1 MIGRLED
8 EDADNP
14 KVINHT
20 SYVKFLKEQT
30 NVKMKKIIILLGCII
45 LCVSVSFGQNSEK
58 REQRKNMTVKTWK
71 TPVKGTKY
79 LDHVT
84 KYDAKGRKA
93 EEIEYNSSMM
103 TARIV
108 YEYDANDRV
117 VREVV
122 YDERNK
128 ASRIHK
134 IEYNADGT
142 KKRQLNYN
150 AKGNL
155 LSVREYEYIRK

>member
-1 MIGRLED
+1 
-8 EDADNP
+8 
-14 KVINHT
+14 
-20 SYVKFLKEQT
+20 
-30 NVKMKKIIILLGCII
+30 MKRIIVLIVCALLCAT
-45 LCVSVSFGQNSEK
+45 VSFGQDSDKKE
-58 REQRKNMTVKTWK
+58 RRKNLTVKTWK

-84 KYDAKGRKA
+84 KYDATGRKS
-93 EEIEYNSSMM
+93 EEIEYNGSGMR
-103 TARIV
+103 TRGT

-122 YDERNK
+122 YDEHNK
-128 ASRIHK
+128 AYRIHK

-155 LSVREYEYIRK
+155 LSIREYEYIRK

>member
-1 MIGRLED
+1 
-8 EDADNP
+8 
-14 KVINHT
+14 
-20 SYVKFLKEQT
+20 
-30 NVKMKKIIILLGCII
+30 MKKIILLICCAL
-45 LCVSVSFGQNSEK
+45 LCVAVSHGQNIDKKEL
-58 REQRKNMTVKTWK
+58 RKNTTVKTWK

-84 KYDAKGRKA
+84 KYDANGRKT
-93 EEIEYNSSMM
+93 EEMEYNTSGM
-103 TARIV
+103 TARIT

-122 YDERNK
+122 YDAHNK
-128 ASRIHK
+128 AYRIHK
-134 IEYNADGT
+134 IEYNSDGT

>member
-1 MIGRLED
+1 MNLI
-8 EDADNP
+8 
-14 KVINHT
+14 
-20 SYVKFLKEQT
+20 
-30 NVKMKKIIILLGCII
+30 KMKKIILLLSCILL
-45 LCVSVSFGQNSEK
+45 CVTVTFAQSTDK
-58 REQRKNMTVKTWK
+58 KEQRKNLTVKTWK

-84 KYDAKGRKA
+84 KYDANGRKV
-93 EEIEYNSSMM
+93 EEIEYTGAAMK
-103 TARIV
+103 ARCT
-108 YEYDANDRV
+108 YEYDANGRV

-128 ASRIHK
+128 PYRIHK

-155 LSVREYEYIRK
+155 LSVREYEYIRN

>member
-1 MIGRLED
+1 
-8 EDADNP
+8 
-14 KVINHT
+14 
-20 SYVKFLKEQT
+20 
-30 NVKMKKIIILLGCII
+30 MKRIILLIICTI
-45 LCVSVSFGQNSEK
+45 LCTSVTFGQSSDKKES
-58 REQRKNMTVKTWK
+58 RKNLTVKTWK

-84 KYDAKGRKA
+84 KYDAKGRKV
-93 EEIEYNSSMM
+93 EEIEYTGSAMK
-103 TARIV
+103 ARCT
-108 YEYDANDRV
+108 YEYDENDRV

-122 YDERNK
+122 YDEHNK
-128 ASRIHK
+128 AYRIHK

-155 LSVREYEYIRK
+155 LSIREYEYIRK

>member
-1 MIGRLED
+1 MG
-8 EDADNP
+8 ATP
-14 KVINHT
+14 KA
-20 SYVKFLKEQT
+20 
-30 NVKMKKIIILLGCII
+30 MKRIILILTCAL
-45 LCVSVSFGQNSEK
+45 LCVTVSYGQSDKKES
-58 REQRKNMTVKTWK
+58 RKNLTVKTWK

-84 KYDAKGRKA
+84 KYDAKGRKV
-93 EEIEYNSSMM
+93 EEIEYTGAAMK
-103 TARIV
+103 ARCT
-108 YEYDANDRV
+108 YEYDENDRV

-122 YDERNK
+122 YDEHNK
-128 ASRIHK
+128 AYRIHK

-155 LSVREYEYIRK
+155 LSIREYEYIR

>member
-1 MIGRLED
+1 M
-8 EDADNP
+8 
-14 KVINHT
+14 
-20 SYVKFLKEQT
+20 
-30 NVKMKKIIILLGCII
+30 
-45 LCVSVSFGQNSEK
+45 CVAVSFGQNIEK
-58 REQRKNMTVKTWK
+58 KELRKNTTVKTWK

-84 KYDAKGRKA
+84 KYDAKGRKT
-93 EEIEYNSSMM
+93 EETEYNSSGM
-103 TARIV
+103 TARIT
-108 YEYDANDRV
+108 YEYDENDRV

-122 YDERNK
+122 YDEHNK

-155 LSVREYEYIRK
+155 LSIREYEYIRK

>member
-1 MIGRLED
+1 
-8 EDADNP
+8 
-14 KVINHT
+14 
-20 SYVKFLKEQT
+20 
-30 NVKMKKIIILLGCII
+30 MKKIILILTCAL
-45 LCVSVSFGQNSEK
+45 LCVAVSYGQSDKKES
-58 REQRKNMTVKTWK
+58 RKNLTVKTWK

-84 KYDAKGRKA
+84 KYDAKGRKI
-93 EEIEYNSSMM
+93 EETEYTG
-103 TARIV
+103 TALKARCT
-108 YEYDANDRV
+108 YEYDANARV

-128 ASRIHK
+128 PYRIHK

-150 AKGNL
+150 TKGVL
-155 LSVREYEYIRK
+155 LSVREYEYIRGN

>member
-1 MIGRLED
+1 
-8 EDADNP
+8 
-14 KVINHT
+14 
-20 SYVKFLKEQT
+20 
-30 NVKMKKIIILLGCII
+30 MKKIIVLLGCII
-45 LCVSVSFGQNSEK
+45 LCVSVSFGQNTEK
-58 REQRKNMTVKTWK
+58 REQRKNLTVKTWK

-84 KYDAKGRKA
+84 KYDAKGRKI
-93 EEIEYNSSMM
+93 EEIEYGPSSMKAPC
-103 TARIV
+103 T

-122 YDERNK
+122 YDEHNK
-128 ASRIHK
+128 AFRIHK

-155 LSVREYEYIRK
+155 LSIREYEYIRK

>member
-1 MIGRLED
+1 
-8 EDADNP
+8 
-14 KVINHT
+14 
-20 SYVKFLKEQT
+20 
-30 NVKMKKIIILLGCII
+30 MKKIILLICCA
-45 LCVSVSFGQNSEK
+45 LFCVSVSYGQSGDKKES
-58 REQRKNMTVKTWK
+58 RKNLTVKTWK

-79 LDHVT
+79 LDHVV
-84 KYDAKGRKA
+84 KYDAKGRNT
-93 EEIEYNSSMM
+93 EEIEYNSSSM
-103 TARIV
+103 TARIT

-122 YDERNK
+122 YDAHNK
-128 ASRIHK
+128 PFRIHK

-155 LSVREYEYIRK
+155 LSMREYEYIRK

>member
-1 MIGRLED
+1 V
-8 EDADNP
+8 A
-14 KVINHT
+14 VT
-20 SYVKFLKEQT
+20 
-30 NVKMKKIIILLGCII
+30 
-45 LCVSVSFGQNSEK
+45 FGQSEGK
-58 REQRKNMTVKTWK
+58 KESRKNLTVKTWK

-84 KYDAKGRKA
+84 KYDEKGRKV
-93 EEIEYNSSMM
+93 EEIEYTGSSMK
-103 TARIV
+103 ARCT

-122 YDERNK
+122 YDEHNK
-128 ASRIHK
+128 AYRIHK

-155 LSVREYEYIRK
+155 LSIREYEYIRK